1 MADEDIVIVLV
12 FLLKAVHVL
21 GHDFHL
27 DWVLGVSKSVEFVD
41 GANLRE
47 SSLEVEQVSG
57 QEIVDKLGVSG
68 LSEKVVDQNRPVLS
82 WQGF

>member
-21 GHDFHL
+21 GHDLHL
-27 DWVLGVSKSVEFVD
+27 DGVLRVSEPVEFVD

-47 SSLEVEQVSG
+47 SSLEIEQVSG
-57 QEIVDKLGVSG
+57 
-68 LSEKVVDQNRPVLS
+68 
-82 WQGF
+82 